1 MNDNQSEE
9 VKASILIVD
18 DTPANLRLLAGLL
31 TSRGYQV
38 RPARNGKM
46 ALSSA
51 ETCAPDLILL
61 DIMMPGMDGYEVCRQ
76 LKLNLSTSEIPI
88 IFLSAL
94 TEVSNKIKAFSM
106 GGVDYITKPFQMA
119 EVLARVET
127 HLAMRNLQKRLEE
140 KNGIL
145 EQTLGKLQSTQQE
158 LIHKNTTLEETLD
171 ALKTAQNQLIES
183 EKMAA
188 LGSLVA
194 GVAHEIN
201 TPIGLGVTAASTLAN
216 ATKSFLTQYK
226 NGGRLKRSTLHEYL
240 ETTEKG
246 SELLLDNLQRA
257 AELVQSFKQVAVDQ
271 TSFSKRSFTVKE
283 YIKRTLLSLDLLL
296 KQSKHDVQVNGNDE
310 ITLNSYPGAF
320 SQVVTN
326 LVMNSI
332 RHAYPDKTA
341 GTLSFNILKNN
352 GSLLIEYMDDG
363 CGIPH
368 DHLVKIFDPFFTTA
382 RSRGGTGL
390 GLHIVYNLVTQK
402 LSGTIR
408 CESQIGLGTKFI
420 ISLPLQS
427 QYKE

>member
-1 MNDNQSEE
+1 MNDNQNEE

-51 ETCAPDLILL
+51 ETSPPDLILL
-61 DIMMPGMDGYEVCRQ
+61 DIMMPGMDGYEVCKQ
-76 LKLNLSTSEIPI
+76 LKSHSSTSDIPI

-94 TEVSNKIKAFSM
+94 TEVSNKIKAFSI

-127 HLAMRNLQKRLEE
+127 HLAMSSLKKRLEE
-140 KNGIL
+140 KNRIL
-145 EQTLGKLQSTQQE
+145 EHTLQKLQSTQEE
-158 LIHKNTTLEETLD
+158 LINKNNTLIETL
-171 ALKTAQNQLIES
+171 ATLKTTQNQLIES

-216 ATKSFLTQYK
+216 ATKAFLEEYK
-226 NGGRLKRSTLHEYL
+226 GSGRLRRATLHEYL

-271 TSFSKRSFTVKE
+271 TSFSKRSFVVKE

-296 KQSKHDVQVNGNDE
+296 KQTKHDVQINGDKCV
-310 ITLNSYPGAF
+310 TLSSYPGAF

-332 RHAYPDKTA
+332 RHAYPDKRA
-341 GTLSFNILKNN
+341 GTLRFDILVN
-352 GSLLIEYMDDG
+352 GTSLLIEYMDDG

-368 DHLVKIFDPFFTTA
+368 EHLVKIFDPFFTTA

-408 CESQIGLGTKFI
+408 CESRIGSGTKFI
-420 ISLPLQS
+420 INLPLQAK
-427 QYKE
+427 YKE